1 VSPQVR
7 QVDAE
12 RFEVVLPDRVV
23 VVELTRASRDAL
35 GLRGFGPAAVVG
47 AAVELLLEQGD
58 TLVGDAGVPDV
69 IARLAQYPGLLEE
82 LRARIG

>member
-23 VVELTRASRDAL
+23 VVELARASRDAL